1 MKKIITVY
9 IILLTSSLLS
19 VALPVRAQQPSQPKE
34 VKTEEEKIPLYNGI
48 SIGVD
53 LFGIGNKLFGG
64 DYLSSEVSIDVN
76 LKNRF
81 FPVIEMGYG
90 STDTTDDDY
99 GIHYK
104 SSSPYARI
112 GLDYNTM
119 GKKKSDS
126 YLFVGMRYGFT
137 AFKYDV
143 QAPEL
148 EDPIWNGSVPFS
160 HNGINSRAH
169 WMELLVGIKV
179 KVIKNFQMGWTV
191 RYKAR
196 FSVKDNV
203 NATPWYIPGYG
214 SNKSTNFG
222 FTYNLI
228 YKLPF

>member
-1 MKKIITVY
+1 MKKTITVY
-9 IILLTSSLLS
+9 IILLTSSLLIVTS
-19 VALPVRAQQPSQPKE
+19 PVKAQQTPEAGK
-34 VKTEEEKIPLYNGI
+34 VKIEEEKIPLYNGI
-48 SIGVD
+48 SIGMD
-53 LFGIGNKLFGG
+53 LFGIGSKLFGG
-64 DYLSSEVSIDVN
+64 DFLSSEVSIDAN

-81 FPVIEMGYG
+81 FPVIEIGYG
-90 STDTTDDDY
+90 HTDATDDDY

-104 SSSPYARI
+104 SSAPYARI

-119 GKKKSDS
+119 SKKRSDS
-126 YLFVGMRYGFT
+126 FLFVGMRYGFT

-143 QAPEL
+143 QAPDL
-148 EDPIWNGSVPFS
+148 QDPIWGGSVPFNY
-160 HNGINSRAH
+160 NGISSRAH

-179 KVIKNFQMGWTV
+179 KIVKNFRMGWTL

-196 FSVKDNV
+196 FSVKDDINS
-203 NATPWYIPGYG
+203 TPWYIPGYG

>member
-1 MKKIITVY
+1 MKKIITAY
-9 IILLTSSLLS
+9 IILLMSSLLFI
-19 VALPVRAQQPSQPKE
+19 AFPVQAQHPPQPE
-34 VKTEEEKIPLYNGI
+34 GVKVEEEKIPLYNGV

-64 DYLSSEVSIDVN
+64 DFLSSEVSIDAN

-81 FPVIEMGYG
+81 FPIIEIGYG
-90 STDTTDDDY
+90 LTDTTDDDY
-99 GIHYK
+99 NIHYK
-104 SSSPYARI
+104 SSAPYARI

-119 GKKKSDS
+119 SKKKSDS
-126 YLFVGMRYGFT
+126 FLFAGMRYGFT

-148 EDPIWNGSVPFS
+148 EDPIWGSSVPFS
-160 HNGINSRAH
+160 YNGINSHAH
-169 WMELLVGIKV
+169 WIELLVGIRV
-179 KVIKNFQMGWTV
+179 KIIKNFQMGWTV

-196 FSVKDNV
+196 LNVKDNI

>member
-9 IILLTSSLLS
+9 IILLTSNLLF
-19 VALPVRAQQPSQPKE
+19 VTFPVNAQQTSRPE
-34 VKTEEEKIPLYNGI
+34 KTKIEEEKVPLYNGI
-48 SIGVD
+48 STGMD
-53 LFGIGNKLFGG
+53 LFGIGSNLFGG
-64 DYLSSEVSIDVN
+64 DFLSSEISIHAN

-81 FPVIEMGYG
+81 LPVVEIGYG
-90 STDTTDDDY
+90 HTDTTDDNYD
-99 GIHYK
+99 IHYK
-104 SSSPYARI
+104 SSAPYARI

-119 GKKKSDS
+119 SKKKSDS
-126 YLFVGMRYGFT
+126 FLFAGMRYGFT

-143 QAPEL
+143 QAPEMQ
-148 EDPIWNGSVPFS
+148 DPIWDGTVPFS
-160 HNGINSRAH
+160 YNGISSRAH
-169 WMELLVGIKV
+169 WIELLVGINV
-179 KVIKNFQMGWTV
+179 KIVKNFQMGWTV

-196 FSVKDNV
+196 LSVKDNV